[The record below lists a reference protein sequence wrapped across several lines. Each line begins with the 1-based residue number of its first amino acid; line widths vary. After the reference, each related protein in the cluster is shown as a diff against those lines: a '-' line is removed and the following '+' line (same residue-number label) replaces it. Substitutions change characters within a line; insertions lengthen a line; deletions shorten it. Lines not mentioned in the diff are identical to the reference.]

1 MEQTNPLGCYIFGV
15 DMKKSTRH
23 ILIGAAV
30 LALLVSTAAPA
41 QAGGRIVAVG
51 DIHGAYDEFVAILQQ
66 AGLIDAEMHWTGGDS
81 ILVQTGDLFDRGVK
95 VREVM
100 DLLMRIQQ
108 EAAAAGGRVIV
119 LLGNHEAMV
128 LAGFYRDINPEM
140 YAAFADD
147 KSKKRR
153 KAAFAQYQRYW
164 RASAKEAG
172 KVASPLVGESKQQWM
187 TAHPLGR
194 VEFTE
199 AIGPDGV
206 YGKWLRTLPIAVIL
220 DDVLFVHGGIGP
232 ALAGMTVEEI
242 NRRAAEELEI
252 YDRTRKYMLDHGML
266 ASTLGLDA
274 MRSVAYKKDPPDP
287 GLAELADA
295 GTWLTQSGDGPLWFR
310 GAAKWDEDEH
320 GDEMIELL
328 EGIGARYLV
337 GGHTPQR
344 PRRIQTRFDGRVFLI
359 DTGML
364 SNHYKG
370 GRPSA
375 LVIEDDSFTAIY
387 LDGSEVI
394 ATREALPAAA

>member
-1 MEQTNPLGCYIFGV
+1 MEQTAAKGCYIFGV
-15 DMKKSTRH
+15 DMKQASLH
-23 ILIGAAV
+23 ILIAAV
-30 LALLVSTAAPA
+30 ALALLVSTAAPA
-41 QAGGRIVAVG
+41 GAGDRIVAIG
-51 DIHGAYDEFVAILQQ
+51 DVHGAYDELVAILQET
-66 AGLIDAEMHWTGGDS
+66 GLIDAEMHWVGGDS
-81 ILVQTGDLFDRGVK
+81 ILVQSGDLFDRGVR

-108 EAAAAGGRVIV
+108 EASAAGGRVIV

-128 LAGFYRDINPEM
+128 LTGLYRDVNPEM
-140 YAAFADD
+140 YAAFADE

-153 KAAFAQYQRYW
+153 KAAFSQYQKFW
-164 RASAKEAG
+164 RASAQEAG
-172 KVASPLVGESKQQWM
+172 MVPPPLTGESKQQWM

-206 YGKWLRTLPIAVIL
+206 YGKWLRTLPVAVVL

-232 ALAGMTVEEI
+232 ALAGVTVEEI
-242 NRRAAEELEI
+242 NRRAAQELEF
-252 YDRTRKYMLDHGML
+252 YDRTRKYMLDNGML
-266 ASTLGLDA
+266 ASTLGLDS
-274 MRSVAYKKDPPDP
+274 MRVVAYKKDPPDP
-287 GLAELADA
+287 GLAEVLNAA
-295 GTWLTQSGDGPLWFR
+295 SWLTQSGEGPLWFR
-310 GAAKWDEDEH
+310 GAAKWDEEEH
-320 GDEMIELL
+320 SDEMFDLL
-328 EGIGARYLV
+328 EGVGAHYLV
-337 GGHTPQR
+337 VGHTPQR

-375 LVIEDDSFTAIY
+375 LVIEDDTFTAIY

-394 ATREALPAAA
+394 ATRKGLPAAA

>member
-1 MEQTNPLGCYIFGV
+1 MEQTNPLGCYISGV
-15 DMKKSTRH
+15 DMRRLILH
-23 ILIGAAV
+23 ILIGAAA

-41 QAGGRIVAVG
+41 WSGDRIVAIG
-51 DIHGAYDEFVAILQQ
+51 DIHGAYDEFVAILQET
-66 AGLIDAEMHWTGGDS
+66 GLIDAETHWVGGDS
-81 ILVQTGDLFDRGVK
+81 ILVQTGDLFDRGVR

-108 EAAAAGGRVIV
+108 EATAAGGQVIV
-119 LLGNHEAMV
+119 LLGNHEGMV
-128 LAGFYRDINPEM
+128 LTGFYRDINPEM
-140 YAAFADD
+140 YAAFADE

-153 KAAFAQYQRYW
+153 KKAFAQYRRYW
-164 RASAKEAG
+164 RNSAKEAG
-172 KVASPLVGESKQQWM
+172 KVPPPLTGESKQQWM

-232 ALAGMTVEEI
+232 ALAGMTVDEI

-252 YDRTRKYMLDHGML
+252 YDRARKYMLDHEIL
-266 ASTLGLDA
+266 ASTLGLEA
-274 MRSVAYKKDPPDP
+274 MRVVAYKRDPPDP

-295 GTWLTQSGDGPLWFR
+295 GSWLTQSGEGPLWFR

-320 GDEMIELL
+320 SEEMFDLL
-328 EGIGARYLV
+328 EGVGARYLV
-337 GGHTPQR
+337 GGHTPQQ

-375 LVIEDDSFTAIY
+375 LVIDDDTFTAIY
-387 LDGSEVI
+387 LDGSEVV
-394 ATREALPAAA
+394 ATRKALPAAA